1 MKNGIKSVIFG
12 LFLIVICNVV
22 CGVLITLLFGGKA
35 AACDLELDQGIAWI
49 DENTYYMPV
58 EVVEIGKDFVD
69 FCGSNGIIYSI
80 KTSDFCCLDGVNFNE
95 FCWLASMDSMGSHYW
110 WDDKIVAL
118 WRA

>member
-58 EVVEIGKDFVD
+58 EVYEITDDEVIFHGSNELIYHAKIKDF
-69 FCGSNGIIYSI
+69 CY
-80 KTSDFCCLDGVNFNE
+80 LDGIKIDDFQ
-95 FCWLASMDSMGSHYW
+95 WLATMSSNNSHYW
-110 WDDKIVAL
+110 FDDEIMAL